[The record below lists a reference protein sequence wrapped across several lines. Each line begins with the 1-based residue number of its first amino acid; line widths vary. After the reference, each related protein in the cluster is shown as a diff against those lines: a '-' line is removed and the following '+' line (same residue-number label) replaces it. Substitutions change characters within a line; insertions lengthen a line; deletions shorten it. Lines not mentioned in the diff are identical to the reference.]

1 MAIKPLNS
9 VAGFSV
15 GETPVTVAD
24 SNANIYANNLSVD
37 GVSNLNYLSNVI
49 ILGGSNGQVIQTDG
63 LGHLVFTNFEQWRIQ
78 NGTSNVAIATTNGNV
93 TIGVSGN
100 ANIAVFTGNG
110 AEINGNLAVNGSIT
124 ANGNLTVDD
133 TITTPVSKSLLISPS
148 TEYTV
153 VASNVNPSSDETY
166 DLGNLAYRWNNLYSY
181 GANIFGNAN
190 VGNIGGNNAVFTYLT
205 GTLTTAAQPNI
216 TSVGTLS
223 NLNVAGNANVGNLKS
238 AGYVTATGNVTGGNL
253 VTAGILSVGGNANVG
268 NLGSAGIVTALGNIT
283 GGNLITTGLVS
294 ATGNVTG
301 ANINTTGLITATGNI
316 TGGNIISFG
325 NISATGNVTADT
337 FSGNFSGNMSAPGTN
352 TSVLFNRAGNTG
364 SSNALQFDYVS
375 NVLTVSGRLTTTGN
389 VEFGNVQTT
398 GVYADTLSS
407 TGNASVGNI
416 LTDGYYY
423 ANGQPVDFQQPAGS
437 NTQLQ
442 FNDNNDFGA
451 SANLTFDKTTNN
463 LSLSGN
469 LLSNGVISTTGN
481 ITGNNLSITANA
493 AVGNLDVTGTVS
505 FTGDVS
511 AGNISASGNVTTP
524 NVRSSGS
531 LSLIPGSGGN
541 IDLLLDTGN
550 LNANH
555 RYINNVANP
564 LEQDDVATKQYVDDA
579 VSSGITIHTPVYV
592 ESPSTDG
599 NRNAIYADGGTTQ
612 TVTTITGGK
621 TLQFSSSPGLAVNDV
636 IVFNSTTNG
645 IVAGTAY
652 FVSVTNGT
660 NQIEITDIY
669 DGESITTLTN
679 GTGLSITSRANSGVG
694 ATLTSAVNEVFTCDS
709 INPSVTQRVLIYNQ
723 TNGYEN
729 GVYVV
734 TDTGSPSTP
743 WILTRASDCDT
754 YSPKSTYSLSS
765 GDYFY
770 VQAGFVGKGE
780 SYVCTAP
787 TGTIIFG
794 VTNIE
799 FTQFSASQVYSA
811 GTGLTLTG
819 TTFSVNPSQTQVTAV
834 GTLIGLSV
842 SGNANIANIG
852 TGILTATG
860 TVTGGNLATAGTLSA
875 GGNANTGNLNVS
887 GLISATGN
895 ITGGNFATIGNLSA
909 GGNATVG
916 NIVSNGYAN
925 IGNIIN
931 LGNGVVNTTL
941 AWHSATTA
949 SVSANQ
955 TISSINISGF
965 CGIEYLVKGFD
976 ATGGK
981 YSIATVQAVTDGTS
995 ADYSTFGAIQIG
1007 GVTGTLAVNVV
1018 GSYLRLQVTPSS
1030 SNSTVWT
1037 TQYRYL

>member
-24 SNANIYANNLSVD
+24 SNANIYANNLSVV
-37 GVSNLNYLSNVI
+37 GVSNLNYLSNI
-49 ILGGSNGQVIQTDG
+49 TILGGSNGQVIQTDG
-63 LGHLVFTNFEQWRIQ
+63 LGNLVFTNFEQWRIQ

-93 TIGVSGN
+93 TVGVSGN
-100 ANIAVFTGNG
+100 ANIAVFTGTG
-110 AEINGNLAVNGSIT
+110 VEINGTLAVGGDIT
-124 ANGNLTVDD
+124 ANGNLTVDN
-133 TITTPVSKSLLISPS
+133 TITTPVAKSLLISPS
-148 TEYTV
+148 TGYTV
-153 VASNVNPSSDETY
+153 FTSNVNPSTDETF
-166 DLGNLAYRWNNLYSY
+166 DLGNASYRWNNLYSY
-181 GANIFGNAN
+181 TANIFGNAN
-190 VGNIGGNNAVFTYLT
+190 VGNLGVSGL
-205 GTLTTAAQPNI
+205 I
-216 TSVGTLS
+216 TS
-223 NLNVAGNANVGNLKS
+223 
-238 AGYVTATGNVTGGNL
+238 TGN
-253 VTAGILSVGGNANVG
+253 IR
-268 NLGSAGIVTALGNIT
+268 
-283 GGNLITTGLVS
+283 GGNLITSGQMS
-294 ATGNVTG
+294 AGGNVTG

-316 TGGNIISFG
+316 TGGNLISLG

-352 TSVLFNRAGNTG
+352 TSVLFNRAGNTD
-364 SSNALQFDYVS
+364 SSNALQFNYVS
-375 NVLTVSGRLTTTGN
+375 NVLTLTGRFTSTGN
-389 VEFGNVQTT
+389 IESGNLQTT

-407 TGNASVGNI
+407 SGNASVGNI

-442 FNDNNDFGA
+442 FNDNDDFGA

-469 LLSNGVISTTGN
+469 LLSTGLLSTTGD
-481 ITGNNLSITANA
+481 IAGNNLSVNANA
-493 AVGNLDVTGTVS
+493 TVGNLDVTGTVS

-579 VSSGITIHTPVYV
+579 VSSGITIHTPVYT
-592 ESPSTDG
+592 ESPDIDG
-599 NRNAIYADGGTTQ
+599 DRNATYANGGTTQ
-612 TVTTITGGK
+612 TVTAITGG
-621 TLQFSSSPGLAVNDV
+621 TILQFSSSPGLAINDV

-652 FVSVTNGT
+652 FVSGTNGT
-660 NQIEITDIY
+660 DQIEITDIY

-694 ATLTSAVNEVFTCDS
+694 ATLTSNVNGVFTCDGIQPG
-709 INPSVTQRVLIYNQ
+709 INQRVLIYNQ

-754 YSPKSTYSLSS
+754 YSPKSIYTLSS

-770 VQAGFVGKGE
+770 VQAGDSGAGE

-787 TGTIIFG
+787 NGTIIFG
-794 VTNIE
+794 VTSIT
-799 FTQFSASQVYSA
+799 FTQFSASQVYFA
-811 GTGLTLTG
+811 GTGLSLTG

-860 TVTGGNLATAGTLSA
+860 TVTGGNLATAGTLSV

-931 LGNGVVNTTL
+931 LGNGVVDTTI

-955 TISSINISGF
+955 TISSVQVTGF
-965 CGIEYLVKGFD
+965 CGIEYLVKGYD

-981 YSIATVQAVTDGTS
+981 YSIATVQAVTNGTA
-995 ADYSTFGAIQIG
+995 ADYATYGSLQLG

-1018 GSYLRLQVTPSS
+1018 GGYLRLQVTPSS